1 MLSLALT
8 WFESKPCS
16 VSLAGKDNKT
26 FNHSYS
32 LKEPLPKKQ
41 HSLKIWTS
49 FFICAIIII
58 FSQSCSVTHTVELLP
73 LLPRISS
80 TDTTPCIPGRWE
92 GEWSLP
98 SGWWSRNA
106 CSSCCPSA
114 WGNKNISDRALRLKL
129 ETLTTKVSRTQCG
142 TKNVRHPAFGC
153 IPKPG
158 LALRRLR
165 SSSANKILVIHLPR
179 HQVM

>member
-1 MLSLALT
+1 MGEEHKPGRLMHLKAMLSLALT

-114 WGNKNISDRALRLKL
+114 WGNKKFYSGANILF
-129 ETLTTKVSRTQCG
+129 EICWIFT
-142 TKNVRHPAFGC
+142 
-153 IPKPG
+153 PG
-158 LALRRLR
+158 
-165 SSSANKILVIHLPR
+165 
-179 HQVM
+179 QE